1 MHQREQRV
9 DEVGVVGLLAHE
21 PEFLPHA
28 RRRALVMG
36 RKLADRVGSQREGLL
51 GMVIQE
57 GQEGLGQAREIP
69 VRDAGLVAERIP
81 A

>member
-28 RRRALVMG
+28 RPPRALVMG

-57 GQEGLGQAREIP
+57 G
-69 VRDAGLVAERIP
+69 
-81 A
+81 